1 MITGQYQTC
10 FNIENIFQITLG
22 QNIQSLL
29 YVCCAIYDNIFSQFV
44 QTQYEDNSQLYA

>member
-29 YVCCAIYDNIFSQFV
+29 YVRCAIYIIFSQFV
-44 QTQYEDNSQLYA
+44 QTQYEDNSQL